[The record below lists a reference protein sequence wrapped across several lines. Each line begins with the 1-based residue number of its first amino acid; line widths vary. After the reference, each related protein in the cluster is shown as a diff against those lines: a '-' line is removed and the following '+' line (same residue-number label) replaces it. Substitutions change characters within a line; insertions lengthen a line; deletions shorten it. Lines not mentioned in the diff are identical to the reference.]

1 MKQFL
6 LPREYAGEARISLAG
21 DDLRYL
27 TRVLRLREGD
37 EVPAIDAAGTRYS
50 LRLLRIGQ
58 AACQAAIEP
67 TPREPMRA
75 AGPSASPEIP
85 PLGGQPALSETDPRI
100 TLLQCLPKGPKM
112 DSIVRQATEA
122 GVARIVPLQSEHS
135 LPGSGDSS
143 GRQKR
148 WERIAREALQQSG
161 NPRMPVLE
169 QPRPLISLRAG
180 EEWGT
185 ALFFHEKPLGN
196 EPLHEL
202 LAHGPRRVS
211 VLIGP
216 EGGLSPAEVAFLE
229 EAGFKPVYLGQG
241 VLRVDT
247 AAIAAVAIVKQ
258 TVREIHAWR
267 PVERR

>member
-1 MKQFL
+1 MRQFL

-21 DDLRYL
+21 DDLHYL

-37 EVPAIDAAGTRYS
+37 AVPAIDAGGTRYS
-50 LRLLRIGQ
+50 LRLLHIG
-58 AACQAAIEP
+58 AAVCEAAVEP
-67 TPREPMRA
+67 APATEP
-75 AGPSASPEIP
+75 SPLHEP
-85 PLGGQPALSETDPRI
+85 DLRI

-122 GVARIVPLQSEHS
+122 GVARIVPLHSEHS
-135 LPGSGDSS
+135 LLGSGDLS
-143 GRQKR
+143 GRQRR

-161 NPRMPVLE
+161 NQRLPVLE
-169 QPRPLISLRAG
+169 QPRPLMSIRAA

-202 LAHGPRRVS
+202 LAHAPSRVS

-216 EGGLSPAEVAFLE
+216 EGGLSPAEVDFLE
-229 EAGFKPVYLGQG
+229 QAGFRPVYLGEG
-241 VLRVDT
+241 VLKVDT
-247 AAIAAVAIVKQ
+247 AAIAAVAVVKQ
-258 TVREIHAWR
+258 IVRETHAWR
-267 PVERR
+267 PISEK

>member
-6 LPREYAGEARISLAG
+6 LPREYAGQPRISLAG
-21 DDLRYL
+21 DDLHYL

-50 LRLLRIGQ
+50 LRLLDIGPTVCEASVLPARSE
-58 AACQAAIEP
+58 AAPDRAGP
-67 TPREPMRA
+67 TPAAESTILPEPD
-75 AGPSASPEIP
+75 
-85 PLGGQPALSETDPRI
+85 LLI

-135 LPGSGDSS
+135 LLGSGDLS
-143 GRQKR
+143 GRERR

-161 NPRMPVLE
+161 NPRLPVLE
-169 QPRPLISLRAG
+169 RPRPLMSIRAG

-185 ALFFHEKPLGN
+185 ALFFHEKPMGN
-196 EPLHEL
+196 QPLHEL
-202 LAHGPRRVS
+202 LARRPSRVS

-216 EGGLSPAEVAFLE
+216 EGGLSPAELAFLE
-229 EAGFKPVYLGQG
+229 QSGFKPVYLGQG

-247 AAIAAVAIVKQ
+247 AAIAAVAIVKNI
-258 TVREIHAWR
+258 VRETHAWR
-267 PVERR
+267 PVN

>member
-1 MKQFL
+1 MRQFL

-21 DDLRYL
+21 DDLHYL

-37 EVPAIDAAGTRYS
+37 AFPAIDAGGTRYT
-50 LRLLRIGQ
+50 LRLLSIGAEVCE
-58 AACQAAIEP
+58 AAVEP
-67 TPREPMRA
+67 APAGEPLPLRETSSLREPD
-75 AGPSASPEIP
+75 
-85 PLGGQPALSETDPRI
+85 LRI

-122 GVARIVPLQSEHS
+122 GVTRIVPLHSEHS
-135 LPGSGDSS
+135 LLGSGDLS
-143 GRQKR
+143 GRQRR

-161 NPRMPVLE
+161 NPRLPVLE
-169 QPRPLISLRAG
+169 QPRPLMSIRAA

-202 LAHGPRRVS
+202 LAHAPSQVS

-216 EGGLSPAEVAFLE
+216 EGGLSPAEVDFLE
-229 EAGFKPVYLGQG
+229 QAGFRPVYLGQG

-247 AAIAAVAIVKQ
+247 AAIAAVAVVKQ
-258 TVREIHAWR
+258 IVRETHAWR
-267 PVERR
+267 PISGK